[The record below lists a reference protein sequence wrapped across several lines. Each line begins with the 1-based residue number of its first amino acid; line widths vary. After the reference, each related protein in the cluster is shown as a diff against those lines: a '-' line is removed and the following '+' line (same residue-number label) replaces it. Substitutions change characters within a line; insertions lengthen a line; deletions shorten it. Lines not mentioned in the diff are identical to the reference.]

1 MAKTAQ
7 VIEQPEESCFPT
19 ISQLKQRAFLAAF
32 AETGNQVQAAKVAG
46 VDRRSHYNWLK
57 QPEYADAW
65 EQAKIMAGDSIEA
78 EIVRRA
84 TGYDEEAFY
93 QGEPTGHTIKRYS
106 DILLIFLMKG
116 WNPNK
121 YHDRHEVRGQ
131 VDSTINVT
139 IGSVLDVQ
147 PANSTK
153 LVQSANLSDSRK
165 DS

>member
-1 MAKTAQ
+1 MVETANIVQSVQLADIDRSTHYIWLDRDPDYAEAFELAK
-7 VIEQPEESCFPT
+7 
-19 ISQLKQRAFLAAF
+19 RA
-32 AETGNQVQAAKVAG
+32 G
-46 VDRRSHYNWLK
+46 
-57 QPEYADAW
+57 ADTL
-65 EQAKIMAGDSIEA
+65 EA
-78 EIVRRA
+78 EAVRRA
-84 TGYDEEAFY
+84 TAGVDEPVFY
-93 QGEPTGHTIKRYS
+93 QGSECGAIRKYS

-147 PANSTK
+147 PTNSPK